1 MAKLGTLT
9 VSVGLAQRKAIYT
22 PSKLNAV
29 KYNLVGRK
37 VDVGVFGL
45 FQVKEEDDVDAYFV
59 VELPN
64 GSCCYARVDQI
75 QFVDKEEET
84 E

>member
-1 MAKLGTLT
+1 MTNP
-9 VSVGLAQRKAIYT
+9 GLAINVNLVTRKAIYT

-45 FQVKEEDDVDAYFV
+45 FQVKEEDDIDAYFV

-75 QFVDKEEET
+75 QFVDKEGET

>member
-1 MAKLGTLT
+1 MSKCNELRVNVNLT
-9 VSVGLAQRKAIYT
+9 TRKAAYT

-37 VDVGVFGL
+37 VEVDVFGL
-45 FQVKEEDDVDAYFV
+45 FQVKEDDDVDAYFV

-75 QFVDKEEET
+75 QFIDKEEET